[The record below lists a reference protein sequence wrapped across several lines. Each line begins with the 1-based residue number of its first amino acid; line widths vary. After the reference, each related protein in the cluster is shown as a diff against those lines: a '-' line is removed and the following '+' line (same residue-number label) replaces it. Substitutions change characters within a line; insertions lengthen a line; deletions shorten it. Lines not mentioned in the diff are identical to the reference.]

1 MKLDKTD
8 KKILKQLQ
16 KDARKSYS
24 DIAEAVDVAEGTVY
38 NRIEKLKEEKI
49 LKGFVADI
57 DYSKLGYDIIAI
69 IGVTS
74 KGGKLPGLEQKIA
87 KNGNVTSVYDVTGDY
102 DAMVVAKF
110 KERDHLNQF
119 VKELLSRDDVVR
131 TNTMVVLNTVK
142 ETHSINLNQ
151 QKNKK

>member
-1 MKLDKTD
+1 MDLDEVD

-24 DIAEAVDVAEGTVY
+24 EIAEAVDVAEGTIY
-38 NRIEKLKEEKI
+38 NRIQKLKQKNI
-49 LKGFVADI
+49 LKSFVADI
-57 DYSKLGYDIIAI
+57 DYTKLGYDIIAI

-74 KGGKLPGLEQKIA
+74 KGGELPDLEQNIA
-87 KNGNVTSVYDVTGDY
+87 TNGNVTSVYDVTGDY

-110 KERDHLNQF
+110 KKRDHLNQF
-119 VKELLSRDDVVR
+119 VKELLSREDVKR

-142 ETHSINLNQ
+142 ETHSIKLN
-151 QKNKK
+151 NKEE